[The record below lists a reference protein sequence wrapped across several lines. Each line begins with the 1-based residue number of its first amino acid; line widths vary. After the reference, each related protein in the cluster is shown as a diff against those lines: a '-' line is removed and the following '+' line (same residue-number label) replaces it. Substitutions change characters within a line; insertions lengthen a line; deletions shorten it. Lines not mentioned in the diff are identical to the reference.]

1 MSDDS
6 EKKRALIQKEILD
19 KKYDINEFEDF
30 LKKETGLEE
39 INMSTWSYENIEK
52 YVKAFQEIQSTS
64 YMTSHS
70 EFINIDYNKKKTVH
84 FEIKEKE
91 KKEKKEKDF
100 VPTKIL
106 PRNKLTEIQN
116 LNIEITKYSKSK
128 TGIFFSEY
136 ILTIEVK
143 ELDSKVERSF
153 SDFIWLKK
161 TLETFYPTAYI
172 PPIPKIPFFHK
183 TNDSYLKRKKR
194 YFNKF
199 LICLSQNILIRSTPI
214 FLDFLTSNEEELNN
228 VKETYYNEEPPTS
241 IKKYMTLNGYVNIET
256 GKEKDDYAEKI
267 KNSILKKN
275 NSFIDLNKAL
285 KEIIFQFQI
294 FSEKMIQVSNSFSQL
309 ANNFNDN
316 IQVKNILNNY
326 KNITQNWSEGYK
338 KQKDIFQ
345 IEFKEFFKYIHSFI
359 SDFMKFYTEYDNAKY
374 DFMTLYL
381 SYDDIN
387 LIKKVEQKELN
398 KLRKKYGFCLNRL
411 ISEYDKLNNIILS
424 NNFRNHLEKVNEK
437 RDSLFQ
443 DLNNCLRLFDENV
456 GKLELSM
463 EVQ

>member
-6 EKKRALIQKEILD
+6 EKKRSLIQKEILD

-91 KKEKKEKDF
+91 KKEKREKDF

-183 TNDSYLKRKKR
+183 TNDNYLKRKKR

>member
-52 YVKAFQEIQSTS
+52 YVKAFQELQSTS
-64 YMTSHS
+64 YITSHS

-183 TNDSYLKRKKR
+183 TNDNYLKRKKR

-326 KNITQNWSEGYK
+326 KNITQSWSEGYK

>member
-6 EKKRALIQKEILD
+6 EKKRSLIQKEILD

-52 YVKAFQEIQSTS
+52 YVKAFQELQSTS
-64 YMTSHS
+64 YITSHS

-183 TNDSYLKRKKR
+183 TNDNYLKRKKR

-443 DLNNCLRLFDENV
+443 DLNNCIRLFDENV

>member
-6 EKKRALIQKEILD
+6 EKKRSLIQKEILD

-70 EFINIDYNKKKTVH
+70 EFINIEKKKKKTVH

-183 TNDSYLKRKKR
+183 TNDNYLKRKKR

>member
-6 EKKRALIQKEILD
+6 EKKRSLIQKEILD

-106 PRNKLTEIQN
+106 PRNELTEIQN

-183 TNDSYLKRKKR
+183 TNDNYLKRKKR

>member
-183 TNDSYLKRKKR
+183 TNDNYLKRKKR

>member
-1 MSDDS
+1 MSEDS
-6 EKKRALIQKEILD
+6 EKKRLLIKSEIID
-19 KKYDINEFEDF
+19 KKYDINEFEDY

-39 INMSTWSYENIEK
+39 INISTWTYEDIEK
-52 YVKAFQEIQSTS
+52 YVKAFQDLQSS
-64 YMTSHS
+64 LIMTTRT
-70 EFINIDYNKKKTVH
+70 EYINIDYDRKKSVH
-84 FEIKEKE
+84 FKIKEKE
-91 KKEKKEKDF
+91 KKENDF
-100 VPTKIL
+100 IPTKVL

-183 TNDSYLKRKKR
+183 TNDNYLKRKKR

-214 FLDFLTSNEEELNN
+214 FLDFLTSNEEVLNN

-326 KNITQNWSEGYK
+326 KNITQSWSEGYK

>member
-1 MSDDS
+1 M
-6 EKKRALIQKEILD
+6 
-19 KKYDINEFEDF
+19 
-30 LKKETGLEE
+30 
-39 INMSTWSYENIEK
+39 
-52 YVKAFQEIQSTS
+52 
-64 YMTSHS
+64 
-70 EFINIDYNKKKTVH
+70 
-84 FEIKEKE
+84 
-91 KKEKKEKDF
+91 
-100 VPTKIL
+100 
-106 PRNKLTEIQN
+106 
-116 LNIEITKYSKSK
+116 
-128 TGIFFSEY
+128 
-136 ILTIEVK
+136 K

-183 TNDSYLKRKKR
+183 TNDNYLKRKKR

>member
-6 EKKRALIQKEILD
+6 EKKRSLIQKEILD

-91 KKEKKEKDF
+91 KKEKREKDF

>member
-1 MSDDS
+1 
-6 EKKRALIQKEILD
+6 
-19 KKYDINEFEDF
+19 
-30 LKKETGLEE
+30 
-39 INMSTWSYENIEK
+39 
-52 YVKAFQEIQSTS
+52 
-64 YMTSHS
+64 MTSHS

-183 TNDSYLKRKKR
+183 TNDNYLKRKKR

>member
-6 EKKRALIQKEILD
+6 EKKRSLIQKEILD

-52 YVKAFQEIQSTS
+52 YVKAFQELQSTS
-64 YMTSHS
+64 YITSHS

-91 KKEKKEKDF
+91 KTEKKEKDF

-106 PRNKLTEIQN
+106 PRNKLTEIHN

-183 TNDSYLKRKKR
+183 TNDNYLKRKKR

>member
-1 MSDDS
+1 MSEDS
-6 EKKRALIQKEILD
+6 EKKRLLIKSEIID
-19 KKYDINEFEDF
+19 KKYDINEFEDY

-39 INMSTWSYENIEK
+39 INISTWTYENIEK
-52 YVKAFQEIQSTS
+52 YVKAFQDLQSSLIMSARTE
-64 YMTSHS
+64 Y
-70 EFINIDYNKKKTVH
+70 INIDYDRKKSVH
-84 FEIKEKE
+84 FKIKE
-91 KKEKKEKDF
+91 KKENDF
-100 VPTKIL
+100 IPTKIL

-116 LNIEITKYSKSK
+116 LNIEITKYSKIK
-128 TGIFFSEY
+128 KGIFCSEY

-143 ELDSKVERSF
+143 ELDSKVERTF
-153 SDFIWLKK
+153 SDFIWIKK

-183 TNDSYLKRKKR
+183 TNDNYLNRKKR

-199 LICLSQNILIRSTPI
+199 LISLSQNILIRSTPI
-214 FLDFLTSNEEELNN
+214 FLDFLTLNENELNN
-228 VKETYYNEEPPTS
+228 IKEKYYNEEPPIS
-241 IKKYMTLNGYVNIET
+241 IKKYLTLNGFVNIET

-275 NSFIDLNKAL
+275 NSFINLNKAFKDL
-285 KEIIFQFQI
+285 IFHFQI
-294 FSEKMIQVSNSFSQL
+294 FSDKMLQLSNSFSNL
-309 ANNFNDN
+309 ANTFNDN

-326 KNITQNWSEGYK
+326 KIITQNWSEGYK

-443 DLNNCLRLFDENV
+443 DLNNCIRLFDENV

>member
-52 YVKAFQEIQSTS
+52 YVKAFQELQSTS
-64 YMTSHS
+64 YITSHS

-183 TNDSYLKRKKR
+183 TNDNYLKRKKR

-214 FLDFLTSNEEELNN
+214 FLDFLTSDEEELNN

-326 KNITQNWSEGYK
+326 KNITQSWSEGYK

>member
-6 EKKRALIQKEILD
+6 EKKRSLIQKEILD

-106 PRNKLTEIQN
+106 PSNKLTEIQN

-183 TNDSYLKRKKR
+183 TNDNYLKRKKR

>member
-6 EKKRALIQKEILD
+6 EKKRSLIQKEILD

-183 TNDSYLKRKKR
+183 TNDNYLKRKKR

>member
-6 EKKRALIQKEILD
+6 EKKRSLIQKEILD

>member
-1 MSDDS
+1 MSEDS
-6 EKKRALIQKEILD
+6 EKKRLLIKSEIID
-19 KKYDINEFEDF
+19 KKYDINEFEDY

-39 INMSTWSYENIEK
+39 INISTWTYENIEK
-52 YVKAFQEIQSTS
+52 YVKAFQDLQSSLIMSARTE
-64 YMTSHS
+64 Y
-70 EFINIDYNKKKTVH
+70 INIDYDRKKSVH
-84 FEIKEKE
+84 FKIKEKE
-91 KKEKKEKDF
+91 KKENDF
-100 VPTKIL
+100 IPTKIL

-116 LNIEITKYSKSK
+116 LNIEITKYSKIK
-128 TGIFFSEY
+128 KGIFCSEY

-183 TNDSYLKRKKR
+183 TNDNYLKRKKR